1 MNDAERR
8 KNPRYPVNLAARL
21 ASVGGMCA
29 GKVRDICRDAAF
41 VETPQSV
48 PTGTAVEVT
57 VEFPGLEAPLA
68 IKGKVVREA
77 LTGDGRPAV
86 AILFIEE
93 TPEFVTQLDFLI
105 DSQEE
110 QGG

>member
-1 MNDAERR
+1 VSDAERR

-21 ASVGGMCA
+21 ASVEGTAA

-41 VETPQSV
+41 FESPQSIPV
-48 PTGTAVEVT
+48 GTAVELGL
-57 VEFPGLEAPLA
+57 EFPGLGTPLA

-77 LTGDGRPAV
+77 HTSEGAPAV

-93 TPEFVTQLDFLI
+93 NPEFVTQLDFLI
-105 DSQEE
+105 DSEG